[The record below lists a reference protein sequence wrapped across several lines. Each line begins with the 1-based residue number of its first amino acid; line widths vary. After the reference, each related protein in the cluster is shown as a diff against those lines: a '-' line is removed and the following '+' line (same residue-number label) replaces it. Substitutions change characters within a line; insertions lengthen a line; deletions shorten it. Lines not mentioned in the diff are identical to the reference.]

1 MEEEEAIGLEAQD
14 EQGWRA
20 ATGEMGD
27 VNSSVSLVRG
37 GGGWVSGL
45 AHPHPLQSP
54 EVRAARWGYSPFLYF
69 LGRQPPTPTQ
79 AWWQSAVLGAPYLTL
94 TLT

>member
-1 MEEEEAIGLEAQD
+1 ME
-14 EQGWRA
+14 
-20 ATGEMGD
+20 
-27 VNSSVSLVRG
+27 G
-37 GGGWVSGL
+37 GNGRDGGGVQLSESGTWQGGWVSGL

-54 EVRAARWGYSPFLYF
+54 EVRAARWGYSPPLYF